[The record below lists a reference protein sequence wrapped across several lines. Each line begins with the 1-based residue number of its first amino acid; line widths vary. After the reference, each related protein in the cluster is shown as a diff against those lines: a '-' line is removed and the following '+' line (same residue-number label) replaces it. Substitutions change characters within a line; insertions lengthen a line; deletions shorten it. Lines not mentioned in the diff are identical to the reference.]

1 MIEKMKKFTFLVTDK
16 EYEGFISSL
25 RQQGVVHVQQLQQGA
40 SSQELQ
46 QALDLES
53 RYVAALRVLDSAAKT
68 YQVAPHAPA

>member
-40 SSQELQ
+40 SCLIISLNHYK
-46 QALDLES
+46 LDLK
-53 RYVAALRVLDSAAKT
+53 LIIQL
-68 YQVAPHAPA
+68 QVQMVNL